1 MNEHVAPAGEPEAG
15 SAPPVDTPDVPDVPG
30 SETEHPQA
38 AAAERAAEGL
48 VGPEAAR
55 RVAHWLSDWER
66 VKAEKDAGKE
76 RSKAEKVAKDADK
89 ERAKAEREAERERER
104 AAKDA
109 ERERERAAKEAER
122 AAKEAERVA
131 EAEERYAKEEERLLA
146 REEKRRAK
154 RERTVIRKPEKVT
167 VASTLRQYLWRIVMV
182 PIGGVR
188 VVGSWPEG
196 PLVIV
201 PNHTSHVDTAAMMAG
216 APTVMRVI
224 PVAAADYWFRSP
236 ARAWIA
242 RRAIGAFP
250 VERGGRGAYLNLR
263 ELLRPRV
270 EESCSIL
277 IFAEGTRSPDG
288 RVQRFKAGPARL
300 ARDFDIPLL
309 PVAIVG
315 AYDAFPKG
323 GRLHYSPVELR
334 IGEPVEPDDD
344 VAAMTET
351 ARERIIEMLERGP
364 AATPVSALY
373 HRAHAWLGD
382 WRSSLVF
389 VAAGLGHTVIWP
401 VPAESSIALLGV
413 ARGDRLWANVPA
425 VAVGSML
432 GAGLVY
438 ALAHEGVRMPRFLST
453 SGSRTVVRRL
463 VASGGLSQVF
473 WRTVEGAPA
482 AAVAEA
488 AADLRLPA
496 GRVLAAVGA
505 GHVARS
511 AVVVGALALGR
522 RPVGRIVKQR
532 YGAYLAGTSLVVAGW
547 VGARAVRW
555 WWRRR

>member
-1 MNEHVAPAGEPEAG
+1 MNEHAADGTGPEVVPEPLVDAPDGADSVDGADAPADETRGGPV
-15 SAPPVDTPDVPDVPG
+15 PP
-30 SETEHPQA
+30 A
-38 AAAERAAEGL
+38 
-48 VGPEAAR
+48 EAAR
-55 RVAHWLSDWER
+55 RVSQWLSDWDRMKADRAER
-66 VKAEKDAGKE
+66 DV
-76 RSKAEKVAKDADK
+76 
-89 ERAKAEREAERERER
+89 EREAERERARAEKEAERER
-104 AAKDA
+104 ARAEKAEKDA
-109 ERERERAAKEAER
+109 ERERAKAEKDAERERARAEKEAER
-122 AAKEAERVA
+122 LA

-154 RERTVIRKPEKVT
+154 REPAVVRKPEKVT

-188 VVGSWPEG
+188 VVGAWPEG

-216 APTVMRVI
+216 APTSMRLI

-236 ARAWIA
+236 QRAWIA

-250 VERGGRGAYLNLR
+250 VERGGHGAYLNLR

-288 RVQRFKAGPARL
+288 QVQRFKAGPARL

-315 AYDAFPKG
+315 AFEAFPKG

-334 IGEPVEPDDD
+334 IGEPVAPDED

-351 ARERIIEMLERGP
+351 ARERIVELLARGP

-373 HRAHAWLGD
+373 HRAHDWLGH
-382 WRSSLVF
+382 WPASLVF
-389 VAAGLGHTVIWP
+389 VAAGLGNTVLWP
-401 VPAESSIALLGV
+401 VPAESAIALFGV

-425 VAVGSML
+425 VALGSML

-438 ALAHEGVRMPRFLST
+438 ALAHGGARMPRCLST
-453 SGSRTVVRRL
+453 SGSRAVVRRL
-463 VASGGLSQVF
+463 VAEGGVAQVF
-473 WRTVEGAPA
+473 WRTMEGAPA

-505 GHVARS
+505 AHVARS
-511 AVVVGALALGR
+511 VVVVGVLAAGK

>member
-1 MNEHVAPAGEPEAG
+1 MNEHEDAARDPEVRPD
-15 SAPPVDTPDVPDVPG
+15 PPVGPG
-30 SETEHPQA
+30 QVLEPV
-38 AAAERAAEGL
+38 

-55 RVAHWLSDWER
+55 RVSQWLSDWER
-66 VKAEKDAGKE
+66 MKAEKEADRE
-76 RSKAEKVAKDADK
+76 RAKAERAEKGGEK
-89 ERAKAEREAERERER
+89 ERAKAEKGAEKERER
-104 AAKDA
+104 AVKD
-109 ERERERAAKEAER
+109 
-122 AAKEAERVA
+122 AERVA
-131 EAEERYAKEEERLLA
+131 EAEELYAKEEERLLA
-146 REEKRRAK
+146 REERRRAK
-154 RERTVIRKPEKVT
+154 RERTVVRKPEKVT
-167 VASTLRQYLWRIVMV
+167 LASTLRQYLWRIVMV

-224 PVAAADYWFRSP
+224 PVAAADYWFRTP
-236 ARAWIA
+236 QRAWIA

-250 VERGGRGAYLNLR
+250 VERGGHGAYLNLR

-288 RVQRFKAGPARL
+288 QVQRFKGGPARL

-315 AYDAFPKG
+315 AFEAFPKG
-323 GRLHYSPVELR
+323 GKLHYSPVELR
-334 IGEPVEPDDD
+334 VGEPVEPSDD

-351 ARERIIEMLERGP
+351 ARQRVIELLARGP
-364 AATPVSALY
+364 AATPVSLLY
-373 HRAHAWLGD
+373 QRAHGWLGH
-382 WRSSLVF
+382 WRTSLVF
-389 VAAGLGHTVIWP
+389 VAAGLGNIVVWP
-401 VPAESSIALLGV
+401 VPAEAALALLGV

-432 GAGLVY
+432 GAGAVY
-438 ALAHEGVRMPRFLST
+438 ALARRGLGMPRVLST
-453 SGSRTVVRRL
+453 SGSRAVVRRL
-463 VASGGLSQVF
+463 VAEGGVRQVF
-473 WRTVEGAPA
+473 WRTVEAAPA

-488 AADLRLPA
+488 AADLHLPA

-511 AVVVGALALGR
+511 VVVVGALALGK

-532 YGAYLAGTSLVVAGW
+532 YGAYLAAASIGVAGW
-547 VGARAVRW
+547 VGFRAVRW
-555 WWRRR
+555 WGRRR